1 MAASLF
7 IGRIVRSEE
16 GGPLRRILSGGR
28 PSRTGF
34 YSARKSQGRHL
45 PWESRPAE
53 LPAIQLCDI
62 SWRVAS
68 VMSQPHRL
76 DIFVRGQAVPLH
88 YIPDLEL
95 TVEPSF
101 AQEICS
107 GVPLAVAAIAWDPR
121 PVLSASDVRLV
132 IEIKN
137 DDDPRND
144 DRQYQS
150 KIKLAKEVYGKFG
163 YYFAVV
169 NRCNG
174 IDCIDLAPVREIT
187 LDRFCKVSQCDTLFV
202 QDYLTNRGGC
212 SLLSELVTALDG
224 SPSAIAA
231 VAALHFNRVLCIELG
246 APADRRRVSL
256 IEQER

>member
-7 IGRIVRSEE
+7 IGRIVRSKE
-16 GGPLRRILSGGR
+16 GGPIRRIQCGGR

-45 PWESRPAE
+45 PWESRSSE

-62 SWRVAS
+62 SSRVAS

-76 DIFVRGQAVPLH
+76 DIFVRGQPVPLH

-95 TVEPSF
+95 SVEPSF

-107 GVPLAVAAIAWDPR
+107 GVPLAVASMAWDPK
-121 PVLSASDVRLV
+121 PVRSASDARIVL
-132 IEIKN
+132 EIKN

-150 KIKLAKEVYGKFG
+150 KLKLAKEVYQKLG
-163 YYFAVV
+163 YYFSVV
-169 NRCNG
+169 TRSKG
-174 IDCIDLAPVREIT
+174 IDCVDLTPVRDVT
-187 LDRFCKVSQCDTLFV
+187 ADRFCKVSKTDALFV

-212 SLLSELVTALDG
+212 SLLSELINALGG
-224 SPSAIAA
+224 SPNAMASIS
-231 VAALHFNRVLCIELG
+231 ALHFNRVLCIELA
-246 APADRRRVSL
+246 APFDRRRVAL